1 MTAIHYIVMGDEQ
14 KRLPRDIQISLGRKL
29 RDIYRAYV
37 GLPFPLLGL
46 ARRIPEPSSFKTHR
60 EMPPQVYELSIV
72 ERDVLDP
79 ETIRIL
85 VDAYNKAWNDLR
97 TLKKNPAT
105 NEALARMLSH
115 LATKA
120 VLKLIERG

>member
-46 ARRIPEPSSFKTHR
+46 ARRIPEPSSFKTP
-60 EMPPQVYELSIV
+60 EMPPQVYELSIA

-97 TLKKNPAT
+97 TLKKS
-105 NEALARMLSH
+105 RD
-115 LATKA
+115 K
-120 VLKLIERG
+120 